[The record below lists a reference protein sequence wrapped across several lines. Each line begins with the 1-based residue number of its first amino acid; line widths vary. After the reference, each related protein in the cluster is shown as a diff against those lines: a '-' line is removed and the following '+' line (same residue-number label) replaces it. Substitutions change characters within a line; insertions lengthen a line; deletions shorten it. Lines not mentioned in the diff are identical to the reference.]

1 MPCSTWAFQ
10 QREDPKFLKSDSL
23 TVSRKLCGIGWAHF
37 KKIQLLETQIDKTEI
52 RKQIFT
58 GVFY

>member
-1 MPCSTWAFQ
+1 MPFSTWAFQ

-23 TVSRKLCGIGWAHF
+23 TVSRKLCGIDWAHV
-37 KKIQLLETQIDKTEI
+37 KKIQLLDTQIYKTEI

-58 GVFY
+58 EVFY